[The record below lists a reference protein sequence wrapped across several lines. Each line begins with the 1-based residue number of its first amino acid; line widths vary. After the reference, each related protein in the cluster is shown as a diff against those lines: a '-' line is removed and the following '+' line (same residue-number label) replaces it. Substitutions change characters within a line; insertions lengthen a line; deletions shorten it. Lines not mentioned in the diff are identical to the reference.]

1 MRMKEVVSCSTTT
14 HSILIVDDVPA
25 NLELLAELLRKQGY
39 EPRPVPDG
47 KLALVAAKAYPPD
60 LILLD
65 INMPEM
71 NGFEVCEQLK
81 ADEALKHIPVLFLT
95 AFTETTDKV
104 KAFSMGA
111 VDYITK
117 PFQTEEVCARVE
129 THLRLRGL
137 QRELS
142 NSIDELQKALKDIH
156 TLRGIIPICA
166 SCKKIRIDK
175 VSWQQVEQYVSEHSE
190 AKFSHGVC
198 PDCMLRL
205 YPDYCKKLSLKKTEE
220 PDGHL
225 KTKTL
230 KETEK

>member
-1 MRMKEVVSCSTTT
+1 MTKEVSCLKPNP
-14 HSILIVDDVPA
+14 SILIVDDVPA
-25 NLELLAELLRKQGY
+25 NLELLAGILRKHGY
-39 EPRPVPDG
+39 EPRPVPNG
-47 KLALVAAKAYPPD
+47 KLALSAAKADPPD

-71 NGFEVCEQLK
+71 DGFEVCARLK
-81 ADEALKHIPVLFLT
+81 ADKALKHIPVLFLT
-95 AFTETTDKV
+95 AFTETADKV

-117 PFQTEEVCARVE
+117 PFQLEEVCARVD
-129 THLRLRGL
+129 THLRLRRF
-137 QRELS
+137 QVELS
-142 NSIDELQKALKDIH
+142 NSVDELQKALEDNH
-156 TLRGIIPICA
+156 TLRGIIPICS

>member
-1 MRMKEVVSCSTTT
+1 MTTAVSCLNPNP
-14 HSILIVDDVPA
+14 SILIVDDVPA
-25 NLELLAELLRKQGY
+25 NLELLAGILREHGY
-39 EPRPVPDG
+39 EPRPVPSG
-47 KLALVAAKAYPPD
+47 ELALVAAKTDPPD

-71 NGFEVCEQLK
+71 DGFEVCARLK

-95 AFTETTDKV
+95 AFAETADKV

-117 PFQTEEVCARVE
+117 PFQLEEVSARVD
-129 THLRLRGL
+129 THLRLRRL

-142 NSIDELQKALKDIH
+142 NSVDELQKALKDIH
-156 TLRGIIPICA
+156 TLRGIIPICS
-166 SCKKIRIDK
+166 SCKKVRVDK

-198 PDCMLRL
+198 PDCMLKL
-205 YPDYCKKLSLKKTEE
+205 YPDYCKKLSLEKTEE
-220 PDGHL
+220 SA
-225 KTKTL
+225 
-230 KETEK
+230 